1 VNGRGKASLAAAIT
15 GALVGVAMVSTRAVS
30 SHASPPTLA
39 FLRYLIG
46 TLVLAIAVLC
56 VPRPRFALKDA
67 IAIAV
72 LGIFQFAVL
81 IVLINDALR
90 TLSAAVCALVFST
103 MPLLTMSFAI
113 MIGREVF
120 RWTKLAGLMLAVGGI
135 ALLLVSS
142 IPAGGAHAST
152 APAFAALLGATLI
165 GAVCSIMYRPYV
177 QRYPALPTSALA
189 MTAAVVFLTGW
200 CAFVSQPLIPALTVS
215 QWANVGVIGL
225 SSGIGYFCLLWALA
239 RIEASRVVAFQT
251 LGPVTA
257 AAIELFIARQLPSLP
272 LLVSIA
278 IVVLGLKLA
287 LSEPPH
293 WLRPSGMRRATRR
306 R

>member
-1 VNGRGKASLAAAIT
+1 
-15 GALVGVAMVSTRAVS
+15 
-30 SHASPPTLA
+30 
-39 FLRYLIG
+39 
-46 TLVLAIAVLC
+46 
-56 VPRPRFALKDA
+56 
-67 IAIAV
+67 V